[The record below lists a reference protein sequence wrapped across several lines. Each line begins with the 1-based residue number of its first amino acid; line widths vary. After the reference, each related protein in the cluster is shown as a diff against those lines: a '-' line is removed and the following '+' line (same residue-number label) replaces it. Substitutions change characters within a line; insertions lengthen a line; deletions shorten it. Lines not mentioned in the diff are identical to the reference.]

1 MATIEERY
9 ISRPKALRD
18 KIFDRLFKE
27 AEIAAFTPE
36 ELREYEDSHRK
47 YRHPITDSE

>member
-9 ISRPKALRD
+9 TSRPKALRD
-18 KIFDRLFKE
+18 KIFDRLFME

-36 ELREYEDSHRK
+36 ELREYEGSHRK
-47 YRHPITDSE
+47 YRHPMTNSE